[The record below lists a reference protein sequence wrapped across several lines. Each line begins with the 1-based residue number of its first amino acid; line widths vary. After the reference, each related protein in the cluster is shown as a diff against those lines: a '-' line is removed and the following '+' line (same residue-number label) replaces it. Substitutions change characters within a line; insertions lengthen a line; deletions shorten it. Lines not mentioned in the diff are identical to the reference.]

1 MCSISVL
8 NLIFS
13 TAMVTRKS
21 HATASA
27 PGHLEEN
34 LLVFDSAP
42 EFMDDPMALENVDFK
57 VKAAQEQLT
66 QLRQQQEEIE
76 RQKQHL
82 ENLRLKQE
90 RFVAGKRDLLEKI
103 SRANDHLEDEL
114 DDAQK
119 RADELRITHEEFCRH
134 LEILK
139 SLQPEKWHRTQV
151 DEELDGALAAIEE
164 AESGFAKGLR
174 RLHMMTPPESASFSG
189 AASLDDANAPLLTA
203 AHGSTDDLMT
213 WMKRG
218 FAFTLPL
225 MATVLVAIVLIRLMF

>member
-1 MCSISVL
+1 M
-8 NLIFS
+8 
-13 TAMVTRKS
+13 
-21 HATASA
+21 
-27 PGHLEEN
+27 
-34 LLVFDSAP
+34 
-42 EFMDDPMALENVDFK
+42 
-57 VKAAQEQLT
+57 
-66 QLRQQQEEIE
+66 
-76 RQKQHL
+76 
-82 ENLRLKQE
+82 
-90 RFVAGKRDLLEKI
+90 
-103 SRANDHLEDEL
+103 L

-203 AHGSTDDLMT
+203 AHGAADDWMT